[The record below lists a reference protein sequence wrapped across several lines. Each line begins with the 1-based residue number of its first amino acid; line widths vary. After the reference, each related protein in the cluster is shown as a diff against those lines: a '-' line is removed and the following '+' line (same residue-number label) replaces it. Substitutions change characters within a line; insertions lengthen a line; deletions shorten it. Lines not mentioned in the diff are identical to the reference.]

1 MAHVVDV
8 AAYIL
13 EDLGCVSSQK
23 LQKRR
28 STARHITWQS
38 MAQLFFRK
46 RSRLGLTDLLLP
58 ICSGGIEV
66 SSLLRV
72 AFLARE

>member
-13 EDLGCVSSQK
+13 EDLGSVSTMK
-23 LQKRR
+23 LQKLAFY
-28 STARHITWQS
+28 SQAYTWQS

-72 AFLARE
+72 AFLGP